1 MVGRLSS
8 DAGSLP
14 SEVSPAVV
22 ALEAQGKHHRP
33 PQQPRVGRTVGGVAS
48 LASVDANAEMLEDE
62 GAALIGVAVET
73 GLLVRHGLID
83 LVRARGHPPGG
94 SKGTVRIVAVGA
106 GDHSFLHAVFEGHR
120 ELHAHVGVA
129 PFTKR
134 GLGLAQERVDGM
146 RAMNRMA
153 TGACQPV

>member
-62 GAALIGVAVET
+62 GT
-73 GLLVRHGLID
+73 PFVRMTVKARLFVGHGLVYM
-83 LVRARGHPPGG
+83 VRARAHPPGW
-94 SKGTVRIVAVGA
+94 SKRAMRIVAVRA
-106 GDHSFLHAVFEGHR
+106 RDDSFLDTVFEGHR
-120 ELHAHVGVA
+120 QLRPHVGMA
-129 PFTKR
+129 PFAER
-134 GLGLAQERVDGM
+134 RLRLAQ
-146 RAMNRMA
+146 
-153 TGACQPV
+153 